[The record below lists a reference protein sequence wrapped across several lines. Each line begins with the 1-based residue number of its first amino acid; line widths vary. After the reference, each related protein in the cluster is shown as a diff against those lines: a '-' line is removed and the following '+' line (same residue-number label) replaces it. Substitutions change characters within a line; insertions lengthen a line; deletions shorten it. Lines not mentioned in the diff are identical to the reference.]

1 MKFSFFN
8 FSFVQKIQLELF
20 VNASFSK
27 HQSKRTSRTPS
38 NDRQNLEEDISTRNR
53 SFRTTFSNPGPRKIN
68 PSRPIIRRPF
78 ISIRLMEYAPIK
90 PRPRNKKEGEKKI
103 AVGLTW

>member
-53 SFRTTFSNPGPRKIN
+53 SFRTTFSNLVK
-68 PSRPIIRRPF
+68 
-78 ISIRLMEYAPIK
+78 SIRLVQLFDVHLF
-90 PRPRNKKEGEKKI
+90 RF
-103 AVGLTW
+103 V

>member
-8 FSFVQKIQLELF
+8 FSFVQKIQLELL

-53 SFRTTFSNPGPRKIN
+53 SFRTTFSNLVK
-68 PSRPIIRRPF
+68 
-78 ISIRLMEYAPIK
+78 SIRLVQLFDVHLF
-90 PRPRNKKEGEKKI
+90 RF
-103 AVGLTW
+103 V

>member
-8 FSFVQKIQLELF
+8 FSFVQKIQLELL

-38 NDRQNLEEDISTRNR
+38 NDRQNLEEDISTR
-53 SFRTTFSNPGPRKIN
+53 SFRTTFSNLVK
-68 PSRPIIRRPF
+68 
-78 ISIRLMEYAPIK
+78 SIRLVQLFDVHLF
-90 PRPRNKKEGEKKI
+90 RF
-103 AVGLTW
+103 V